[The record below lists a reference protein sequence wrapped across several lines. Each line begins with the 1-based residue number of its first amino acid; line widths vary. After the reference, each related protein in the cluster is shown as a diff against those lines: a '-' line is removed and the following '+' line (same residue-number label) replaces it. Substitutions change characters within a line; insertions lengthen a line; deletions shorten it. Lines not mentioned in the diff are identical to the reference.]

1 MGAHIGNFYAFE
13 QEQAL
18 PLNQRPIST
27 WYEVEDGYFEVLGA
41 RLVEGRFVDAGDVG
55 FSDCAVN
62 ASESFAQI
70 YGGPE
75 AILGKRIYTGFDG
88 KRRCTV
94 VGVVAD
100 MNMGALPVPS
110 PVMTKAIYVSR
121 RVSDP
126 GERETYLMRV
136 HGDAGEAVAAMTEWF
151 DTNGSGEWELVRL
164 QAVEHAVADMREG
177 SMGIVGMF
185 GIVSTIALLFA
196 GLGIYG
202 IVAYAV
208 TVRRGEHA
216 LRMALGASGSRV
228 AREIVM
234 RQVRATWPGLV
245 LGVVVSVV
253 VTPLLAKSLGEG
265 PGGEN
270 FLPMTFDVVTG
281 LGALLIIMGAVVLA
295 ALLPALRAAS
305 IDPWR
310 ALREE

>member
-1 MGAHIGNFYAFE
+1 M
-13 QEQAL
+13 
-18 PLNQRPIST
+18 
-27 WYEVEDGYFEVLGA
+27 
-41 RLVEGRFVDAGDVG
+41 
-55 FSDCAVN
+55 
-62 ASESFAQI
+62 

-75 AILGKRIYTGFDG
+75 AILGKKIYTGYT
-88 KRRCTV
+88 RSRQCTV

-110 PVMTKAIYVSR
+110 PVMTKATYISRQVSE
-121 RVSDP
+121 P
-126 GERETYLMRV
+126 GEAETYLVRV
-136 HGDAGEAVAAMTEWF
+136 HGDAGEAVAAITEWV
-151 DTNGSGEWELVRL
+151 DTTGGGQWELLGL
-164 QAVEHAVADMREG
+164 QAVEHAVAAQRGG
-177 SMGIVGMF
+177 SMGIVEMF

-216 LRMALGASGSRV
+216 LRMALGASRGRLALEV
-228 AREIVM
+228 VT

-253 VTPLLAKSLGEG
+253 ATPLVAESLGRG

-270 FLPMTFDVVTG
+270 FLPMAFDLVAC
-281 LGALLIIMGAVVLA
+281 LGASLIIMGAVIVA

-305 IDPWR
+305 IDPWK